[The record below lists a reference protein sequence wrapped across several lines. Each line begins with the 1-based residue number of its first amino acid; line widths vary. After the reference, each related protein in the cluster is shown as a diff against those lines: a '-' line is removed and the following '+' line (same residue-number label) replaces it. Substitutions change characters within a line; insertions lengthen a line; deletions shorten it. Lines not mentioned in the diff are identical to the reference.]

1 MSKNI
6 AYILLFLLVPIV
18 GFAQDDSFRTWTSVG
33 VKKSLN
39 NWELSTEAEIRKAGF
54 YEKTLRSSIGFAAY
68 YDVSKV
74 IEVGPAYTLIQ
85 FYDSKYDDYQMRH
98 RFDFTVTG
106 KHEIKRFTIRLREQ
120 IEYTN
125 KDESDRI
132 RDNGTIDTYR
142 INPELLW
149 RNRLKI
155 SYNVKG
161 IPLTPSL
168 AAESFYQ
175 LNNPDGNIFEK
186 FRYTMSL
193 SYKVAKQ
200 HEFQL
205 FSIINQDRADPN
217 SQTEY
222 VLGLGYTFD
231 F

>member
-6 AYILLFLLVPIV
+6 GFIFLFLIGPLI
-18 GFAQDDSFRTWTSVG
+18 GFAQGDSFGTWTSIG
-33 VKKSLN
+33 LKKGLK
-39 NWELSTEAEIRKAGF
+39 NWEFSTEAEIRKTGF
-54 YEKTLRSSIGFAAY
+54 YEKTLRSSLELAALY
-68 YDVSKV
+68 NISKV
-74 IEVGPAYTLIQ
+74 IEFGPAYTLIN

-98 RFDFTVTG
+98 RFDFTVSG
-106 KHEIKRFTIRLREQ
+106 KHEIKRFAIRLREQ

-125 KDESDRI
+125 KDESDRV
-132 RDNGTIDTYR
+132 RDNGTIDTYK

-161 IPLTPSL
+161 IPLTPSI

-205 FSIINQDRADPN
+205 FSIINQDRADPA

>member
-1 MSKNI
+1 MSKFI
-6 AYILLFLLVPIV
+6 AFSILILSLPFV
-18 GFAQDDSFRTWTSVG
+18 GIAQDDNFHTWTSVG
-33 VKKSLN
+33 IKKSIN
-39 NWELSTEAEIRKAGF
+39 NLELSSEAEIRKAGF
-54 YEKTLRSSIGFAAY
+54 YEKTLRSSLEIAAY
-68 YDVSKV
+68 YDISKV

-85 FYDSKYDDYQMRH
+85 FYDSKYNDYQIRH
-98 RFDFTVTG
+98 RFDFAVTG
-106 KHEIKRFTIRLREQ
+106 KLKINRFTLRLREQ
-120 IEYTN
+120 IEYTK

-132 RDNGTIDTYR
+132 RDNGSIDTYR

-193 SYKVAKQ
+193 SYKVAKH

-205 FSIINQDRADPN
+205 FNLINQDRTEPD

>member
-6 AYILLFLLVPIV
+6 AYFLLFVLVPFF
-18 GFAQDDSFRTWTSVG
+18 GFTQDESFRTWTSLG
-33 VKKSLN
+33 VKKNIN
-39 NWELSTEAEIRKAGF
+39 NWEFSTEAEIRKAGF
-54 YEKTLRSSIGFAAY
+54 YEKTLRSSLGFAAY
-68 YDVSKV
+68 YDISKV
-74 IEVGPAYTLIQ
+74 IEVGPAYTLIN
-85 FYDSKYDDYQMRH
+85 FYDSKYDDYQIRH
-98 RFDFTVTG
+98 RFDFAVTG
-106 KHEIKRFTIRLREQ
+106 KIKIERFSFRLRQ
-120 IEYTN
+120 QLEYTK

-132 RDNGTIDTYR
+132 RDNGRIDTYR

-155 SYNVKG
+155 SYNVKNT
-161 IPLTPSL
+161 PLTPAI

-205 FSIINQDRADPN
+205 FSIINQDRADSD